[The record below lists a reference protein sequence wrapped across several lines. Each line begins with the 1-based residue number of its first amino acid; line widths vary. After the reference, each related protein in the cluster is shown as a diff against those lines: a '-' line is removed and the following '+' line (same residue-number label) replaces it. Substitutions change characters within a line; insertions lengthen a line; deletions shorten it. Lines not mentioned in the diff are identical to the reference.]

1 MKLKKI
7 ASLALAGVMAVSMLA
22 GCSTASVQPEPT
34 PDDDTT
40 TQVDYGTMLWD
51 NLDEGKKNITF
62 QANSTLDSNL
72 KAAVGYLGSLGIY
85 ESYWLGDT
93 IVEVN
98 TDGIKKDLYHVNPEM
113 GQWDQT
119 IPVMLADS
127 LKGVARRLSDLTGA
141 ANEALDVTSTN
152 FDDME
157 AVLNEIKVGNVVDK
171 TDDDITAVALYVV
184 DGSVSIEAALEQA
197 ARDLDEVFM
206 DLDYSGTNTN
216 QGKEYVYKYTGSVSV
231 ASKSITKDGANVNF
245 IAVQV
250 DRTTVQR

>member
-7 ASLALAGVMAVSMLA
+7 ASLALAGVMAVSMFA
-22 GCSTASVQPEPT
+22 GCSTTAVDPEPT
-34 PDDDTT
+34 PNPDPVPESNYSTT
-40 TQVDYGTMLWD
+40 LW
-51 NLDEGKKNITF
+51 NYLDEGKKNITF
-62 QANSTLDSNL
+62 ESNSTLDSNL
-72 KAAVGYLGSLGIY
+72 QAAVGYLGSLGIY
-85 ESYWLGDT
+85 NSYWLGDT

-98 TDGIKKDLYHVNPEM
+98 TDGIKKDLYIVNPEA
-113 GQWDQT
+113 GQVDST
-119 IPVMLADS
+119 IPVVLTDS

-157 AVLNEIKVGNVVDK
+157 AVLNEVKPGNIVDK

-184 DGSVSIEAALEQA
+184 DGTVSIDAALEQA

-231 ASKSITKDGANVNF
+231 ASKSITKDGASVNF